1 MNISRKRRHGNAS
14 PAACLLPQ
22 IQEKLNRRQSRHRR
36 SRDYRENDSPGKLY
50 TYVSAGNIELPSDT
64 SEREKVVRQ
73 SLGPVV
79 ILALVLIAVWI
90 IF

>member
-1 MNISRKRRHGNAS
+1 MNIPRKRRHGNAS

-22 IQEKLNRRQSRHRR
+22 IQEKLNRSRSRHRR
-36 SRDYRENDSPGKLY
+36 ARDYRDDDSPGKLY